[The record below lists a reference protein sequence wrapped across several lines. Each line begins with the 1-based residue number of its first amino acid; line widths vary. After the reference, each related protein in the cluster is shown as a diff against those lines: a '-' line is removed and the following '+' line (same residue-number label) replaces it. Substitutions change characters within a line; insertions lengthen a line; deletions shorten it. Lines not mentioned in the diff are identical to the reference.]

1 MPAAITAHHG
11 GQHHGY
17 YGKYNG
23 RNFGYGNYYGRYYG
37 GYRYPYRYG
46 SYYGSY
52 YPWLSY
58 SPFGWGWGIGLGS
71 PLLYGGGWPYYGY
84 GGWGGYGYGSYGY
97 PVTGTYLYA
106 NAAVP
111 TVTVQSPA
119 VQAPAAQAPAANQA
133 PALPADQAERA
144 DRYVAAGEQS
154 FRAGKYEDALRDWQH
169 AMVDDPNNGGVVLL
183 MSQALFAVGQWDA
196 AANTLQ
202 GAMQMLPE
210 SEWGTVLKN
219 YKELYPDV
227 AVYTKQIRTAEEARD
242 AAPDDPALRFLLGY
256 HFGYLNYPKHAVQE
270 LDKAL
275 DIEPRDA
282 GSEKLR
288 SIFAQQAGLP
298 APGGPA
304 HRRPKAAHEPAHRA
318 TTRRAA
324 ACRHRRVTVAA
335 AHRVCTQCPELEVRF
350 MGNPYSGH

>member
-1 MPAAITAHHG
+1 
-11 GQHHGY
+11 
-17 YGKYNG
+17 
-23 RNFGYGNYYGRYYG
+23 
-37 GYRYPYRYG
+37 
-46 SYYGSY
+46 
-52 YPWLSY
+52 
-58 SPFGWGWGIGLGS
+58 
-71 PLLYGGGWPYYGY
+71 
-84 GGWGGYGYGSYGY
+84 
-97 PVTGTYLYA
+97 
-106 NAAVP
+106 
-111 TVTVQSPA
+111 
-119 VQAPAAQAPAANQA
+119 
-133 PALPADQAERA
+133 
-144 DRYVAAGEQS
+144 
-154 FRAGKYEDALRDWQH
+154 
-169 AMVDDPNNGGVVLL
+169 MVDDPNNGGVVLL

-298 APGGPA
+298 GG
-304 HRRPKAAHEPAHRA
+304 RRPRPPASKSRPRA
-318 TTRRAA
+318 RPSRNHPSRGRLSAPTRNSRRRAPRVHPVSRVRSSFHGKPIFRTLGID
-324 ACRHRRVTVAA
+324 CGQSTFVFGRHVLNCNEVA
-335 AHRVCTQCPELEVRF
+335 TQDTSKR
-350 MGNPYSGH
+350 N